1 MLSHAI
7 GSPDNCVSVKVWKT
21 RWTWKDVGCRLE
33 KIKAWCCK
41 LHWLQG
47 AVTWQ
52 QGDQISKFVRACVLQ
67 FACLLVHMLLCGR
80 FKAPFEDTIH
90 FLCDKASQANRC
102 THLRPDKWSHNCLRY
117 SSVTFHAPTLSL
129 FSCTLFPQGEY
140 LWYESP
146 PSGWRACC
154 SLTRA
159 CMSVESSHWISQQM
173 SCKMAPGLY
182 FLLLVRLME
191 QLVCV
196 IMAALKEEFSWLFYS
211 KPEIKM

>member
-67 FACLLVHMLLCGR
+67 FACLLVHMLLCGH

-90 FLCDKASQANRC
+90 FLCDKASQTNRC

-117 SSVTFHAPTLSL
+117 SSVTFHAPTFSL
-129 FSCTLFPQGEY
+129 FSLHSVSAGRVSLVRITTLRLEGLLLADQ
-140 LWYESP
+140 
-146 PSGWRACC
+146 
-154 SLTRA
+154 
-159 CMSVESSHWISQQM
+159 
-173 SCKMAPGLY
+173 GLY
-182 FLLLVRLME
+182 ECRILSLDKPTDELQNGTWTVLSVTGE
-191 QLVCV
+191 VNGTACVCHHGCSQRR
-196 IMAALKEEFSWLFYS
+196 I
-211 KPEIKM
+211 